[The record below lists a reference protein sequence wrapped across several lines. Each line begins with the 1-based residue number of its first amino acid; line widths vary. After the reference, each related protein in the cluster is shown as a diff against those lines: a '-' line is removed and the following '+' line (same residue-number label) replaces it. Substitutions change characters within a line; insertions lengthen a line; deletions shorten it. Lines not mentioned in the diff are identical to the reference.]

1 MLLQYLLRELQVAI
15 QSVRLG
21 REGDKF
27 CLPLGLLPPDMI
39 VDAGSVRV
47 LV

>member
-15 QSVRLG
+15 QSVHLG
-21 REGDKF
+21 REGDKSRLRLGQ
-27 CLPLGLLPPDMI
+27 LPLDMI
-39 VDAGSVRV
+39 VDAGSVRL